1 MSRPANG
8 RLNSKRSGA
17 SQVALSCDPIVFF
30 EGVPDLVLKFTI
42 LCSGQSFCDLVRSWY
57 HVELRSQRCFG
68 VKVHQLANLEF
79 VFGHA
84 EIEPPDGH
92 ARRAA
97 RQQGKKHRLRL
108 SDAISCGLFLR
119 DVGYWQR
126 ERTRSD
132 GQSCTRCS
140 SSPAYCPPGV
150 LSRRQSVTSSS
161 LATSRRRSQS
171 ASDVSSFK

>member
-1 MSRPANG
+1 MDMLA
-8 RLNSKRSGA
+8 
-17 SQVALSCDPIVFF
+17 
-30 EGVPDLVLKFTI
+30 
-42 LCSGQSFCDLVRSWY
+42 
-57 HVELRSQRCFG
+57 ELR
-68 VKVHQLANLEF
+68 
-79 VFGHA
+79 
-84 EIEPPDGH
+84 DD
-92 ARRAA
+92 RRG
-97 RQQGKKHRLRL
+97 RKHRLRL

-150 LSRRQSVTSSS
+150 LSRRQSVTSFS

-171 ASDVSSFK
+171 ASDVCPLDECTVNGRDYATPATLFRHRDDFCSFYLIIEYRAVLMMYGFKHALDTNVIAVA